1 MNSFP
6 ASIRCCFENMPT
18 LQDAKNFERAQDYGR
33 AAEIYLQLGKHE
45 QALMLYRRL
54 EQQYPF
60 HKEIKFK
67 YGCLLMEMKQW
78 EEAIIRLQEAISGGR
93 GDDETLYR
101 LAECFAQ
108 KGLIHAAKETYAD
121 LLERNY
127 NYKDAKEKLQA
138 LDRPKF
144 APFATQTDQSDSK
157 TRLNVEQDAQQTLRG
172 IAVEERYTLL
182 AEIGRG
188 GMGIV
193 YKAEDMQQH
202 REVAIKVL
210 PPNLAESEEH
220 RTRFFREAQIIA
232 NLRHPHIVTI
242 LEINPFQH
250 FIVMEYLS
258 GGTLKQWKQRQNAD
272 GMAALP
278 LLLPVLDA
286 LHTVHQNGI
295 VHRDLKPENLLL
307 TADNALKLTDFGIA
321 HITGATIT
329 HTGVHLGTIP
339 YMAPEQILGAR
350 VDART
355 DIYAIG
361 VMLYELLTGQLP
373 FTGKETSF
381 QHVHTPPRPPIE
393 LNASLPAALNAVIL
407 KCLAK
412 QPEERFQD
420 AKELAEALRRV

>member
-1 MNSFP
+1 
-6 ASIRCCFENMPT
+6 MPDHT
-18 LQDAKNFERAQDYGR
+18 LQDAKNFERAQDYGK
-33 AAEIYLQLGKHE
+33 AAAIYIELGKYE
-45 QALMLYRRL
+45 QALALYLRL

-67 YGCLLMEMKQW
+67 FGRLLMEMKRW
-78 EEAIIRLQEAISGGR
+78 DEAIVKLQEALFRGN
-93 GDDETLYR
+93 GDDETLYQ

-144 APFATQTDQSDSK
+144 APFATQAAPNDAK
-157 TRLNVEQDAQQTLRG
+157 TRLNVEQDAQQTLQG
-172 IAVEERYTLL
+172 ITVEERYTLL

-193 YKAEDMQQH
+193 YKAEDAQQH

-232 NLRHPHIVTI
+232 NLRHPHIVSI

-258 GGTLKQWKQRQNAD
+258 GGTLKQWKQRQNAG

-278 LLLPVLDA
+278 LLLPILDA
-286 LHTVHQNGI
+286 LHTVHQSGI

-307 TADNALKLTDFGIA
+307 SAAGELKLTDFGIA
-321 HITGATIT
+321 HIAGATIT
-329 HTGVHLGTIP
+329 HTGAHLGTIP
-339 YMAPEQILGAR
+339 YMAPEQILGVR

-355 DIYAIG
+355 DIYAVG

-393 LNASLPAALNAVIL
+393 LNAGIPAALNGIIL

-420 AKELAEALRRV
+420 AKELAEALRSV

>member
-1 MNSFP
+1 
-6 ASIRCCFENMPT
+6 MPGHT
-18 LQDAKNFERAQDYGR
+18 LQDAKNFERAQEYGR
-33 AAEIYLQLGKHE
+33 AAEVYIELGKHE
-45 QALMLYRRL
+45 EALRLYQRL

-60 HKEIKFK
+60 HKENKCKF
-67 YGCLLMEMKQW
+67 GRLLMEMKRW
-78 EEAIIRLQEAISGGR
+78 DEAIIKFQDALSSGKGDEEA
-93 GDDETLYR
+93 LYR

-127 NYKDAKEKLQA
+127 KYKDAKEKLQA

-144 APFATQTDQSDSK
+144 APFAMQTSLHDST
-157 TRLNVEQDAQQTLRG
+157 TRLDAAPDAQQTLRG
-172 IAVEERYTLL
+172 ITVEERYALIE
-182 AEIGRG
+182 EIGRG

-193 YKAEDMQQH
+193 YKAEDAKQH

-232 NLRHPHIVTI
+232 NLRHPHIVAI
-242 LEINPFQH
+242 LEINPLQH
-250 FIVMEYLS
+250 FIVMEYLP
-258 GGTLKQWKQRQNAD
+258 GGTLKQWKQRQHAS
-272 GMAALP
+272 GIAALP
-278 LLLPVLDA
+278 LLLPILDA
-286 LHTVHQNGI
+286 LHIVHQQGI

-307 TADNALKLTDFGIA
+307 TADGALKLTDFGIA
-321 HITGATIT
+321 HIAGATIT
-329 HTGVHLGTIP
+329 HTGAHLGTLP
-339 YMAPEQILGAR
+339 YMAPEQILGTR

-355 DIYAIG
+355 DMYAVG

-393 LNASLPAALNAVIL
+393 LNSAIPATLNAVIL

-412 QPEERFQD
+412 QPEERYQD
-420 AKELAEALRRV
+420 AKALAAALNSIG